1 MLRKMLL
8 ASILPILCMAAVP
21 LLLQLESVA
30 QGQTV
35 DHWTHR
41 GRTAAR
47 PGFAS
52 QAPAPS
58 IVTPR
63 FIAPAPDG
71 CKFIGQSA
79 PVVAEGRIFVYAT
92 RTLDSVTTSHIIA
105 YSEADGSH
113 LWTSNVARRES
124 DSWSAP
130 TVYSQRKTLLMP
142 SGKSVTALDT
152 ETGLLLWQ
160 TPLGD
165 YPVVNGTVMVYDKK
179 AYVANHRPVGSGA
192 MLYCLNLDPD
202 DQEHE
207 EGEILWSQPLVKSVG
222 SEAALAATA
231 TGNSILAT
239 DMAGYIRQFHPDGSA
254 GWTFALPGAGS
265 YLPNGGFNGGLAVD
279 GSQAFA
285 ATYNFY
291 GPALLV
297 CVNAATGQQIWS
309 TPCERTDSVP
319 VIGQDK
325 IFLSG
330 GVIGYGSQP
339 KIEAF
344 ARSNGQKLWEWTTSG
359 AGGWTMQPILIGDTL
374 YLGDGATINPSTA
387 SADFYALDVSKTPAD
402 AGFVKEHYQGCGSS
416 PAYAN
421 GNVYTLGAAG
431 LYAFG
436 PTVGGGEPDQG
447 PQVVE
452 WASLAHHGLAGTIA
466 IAMTDGF
473 VEPRY
478 AGLRTLRVTFD
489 QELDAATVTPQAIII
504 TDVATGATI
513 DTSAATVSLDTA
525 GGGGSILTITLA
537 AGLPDGRRYV
547 LSINTQLKN
556 TSGVAAPG
564 GPTVTVGALVGD
576 STGDGLVNSADAMA
590 IRAAMGRATSS
601 ANARLDIHATGRIT
615 AQDMRTAWRRSG
627 GRILQN

>member
-8 ASILPILCMAAVP
+8 ACIICMAAFP
-21 LLLQLESVA
+21 LLLQLESAA
-30 QGQTV
+30 QGQAV

-41 GRTAAR
+41 GRTPAR
-47 PGFAS
+47 PGTAPG
-52 QAPAPS
+52 APAPA

-63 FIAPAPDG
+63 FVAAPPDG

-92 RTLDSVTTSHIIA
+92 RTLNSVTTSHIIA
-105 YSEADGSH
+105 YSETDGSH

-130 TVYSQRKTLLMP
+130 TVYIERKTLLMT

-165 YPVVNGTVMVYDKK
+165 YPVVNGTIMVYDKK

-192 MLYCLNLDPD
+192 RLYCLNLDPD
-202 DQEHE
+202 DPQHE
-207 EGEILWSQPLVKSVG
+207 EGEILWSQPLTQSVG

-231 TGNSILAT
+231 TGHSVLAT
-239 DMAGYIRQFHPDGSA
+239 DMAGFIRQFHPDGSA
-254 GWTFALPGAGS
+254 GWIFALPGAGA
-265 YLPNGGFNGGLAVD
+265 YLPNGGFNGGLSVD
-279 GSQAFA
+279 GSQVFA

-291 GPALLV
+291 GKALLV
-297 CVNAATGQQIWS
+297 CVDAAAGSQIWS
-309 TPCERTDSVP
+309 TLCERTDSVP
-319 VIGQDK
+319 VIGEDT

-344 ARSNGQKLWEWTTSG
+344 ARSSGQKLWEWTAAAGAG
-359 AGGWTMQPILIGDTL
+359 AGGWTMQPVLIGDTL
-374 YLGDGATINPSTA
+374 YVGNGATINPSTA
-387 SADFYALDVSKTPAD
+387 SADFYALDISKTPAD
-402 AGFVKEHYQGCGSS
+402 AGFIKGHYQGCGSS

-421 GNVYTLGAAG
+421 GNIYTLGAAG

-473 VEPRY
+473 VEPRF

-489 QELDAATVTPQAIII
+489 QELDAATVTPQAITI
-504 TDVATGATI
+504 TDAATGEAL
-513 DTSAATVSLDTA
+513 DTSAATVSLDS
-525 GGGGSILTITLA
+525 GSTGETVLTVTLA
-537 AGLPDGRRYV
+537 TGLPDGRRYELGV
-547 LSINTQLKN
+547 SSQLKN

-564 GPTVTVGALVGD
+564 GPKVTVGALAGD
-576 STGDGLVNSADAMA
+576 STGNGLVNSADAMA

-627 GRILQN
+627 RRLEN